1 MDGYVVELQNWLAG
15 ILNWHRDCRR
25 YGAAD
30 LARRA
35 HGFVP
40 GRLPTVPGGVPSF
53 RARHPP
59 LCIERGSG
67 NFRGVR

>member
-1 MDGYVVELQNWLAG
+1 VRGIMDGYVVELQNWMSG
-15 ILNWHRDCRR
+15 ILKWHQDCRR

-40 GRLPTVPGGVPSF
+40 DRVPALPFNWQAEPVS
-53 RARHPP
+53 
-59 LCIERGSG
+59 L
-67 NFRGVR
+67 

>member
-15 ILNWHRDCRR
+15 ILKWHQDCRR

-40 GRLPTVPGGVPSF
+40 GQLPGLPIAASRQ
-53 RARHPP
+53 RASIGA
-59 LCIERGSG
+59 L
-67 NFRGVR
+67 

>member
-1 MDGYVVELQNWLAG
+1 MDGYVADLRNWLAG
-15 ILNWHRDCRR
+15 ILNWHQDCRR

-40 GRLPTVPGGVPSF
+40 DRTPGTALPWRGEPARALS
-53 RARHPP
+53 RARWP
-59 LCIERGSG
+59 RGTPAPATL
-67 NFRGVR
+67 

>member
-15 ILNWHRDCRR
+15 MLNWHRDCRR

-40 GRLPTVPGGVPSF
+40 GRLPNLFSRNEGFMERSWGVVSPV
-53 RARHPP
+53 
-59 LCIERGSG
+59 G
-67 NFRGVR
+67 